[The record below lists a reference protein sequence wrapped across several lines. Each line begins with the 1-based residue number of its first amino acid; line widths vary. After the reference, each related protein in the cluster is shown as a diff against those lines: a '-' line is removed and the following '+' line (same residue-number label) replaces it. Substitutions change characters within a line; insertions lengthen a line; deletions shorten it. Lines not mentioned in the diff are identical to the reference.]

1 MPWFL
6 KLYSTEH
13 TLNKQLTS
21 LTSSVKEASL
31 ELEKTKSSNKNLGLF
46 VEINRVL
53 DHHLRKQE
61 NLSSNVFSLQKFL
74 NELQAILHPD
84 ISENTWIDTM
94 EFMPLTM
101 SNNNGILSEKVDL
114 QKLKITGRYLVKL
127 ENSLN
132 PSSIDDRK
140 LLLIEESG
148 RRQEKLTQAITEID
162 HVAKVNQKVFSI
174 EGKGDLYK
182 RQFTY
187 FEFDLLLD
195 LKK

>member
-1 MPWFL
+1 
-6 KLYSTEH
+6 
-13 TLNKQLTS
+13 
-21 LTSSVKEASL
+21 L